1 MGVDYYARAIVGVAF
16 DAKVFEETVKET
28 VPSCKHSERFGNNFC
43 PVCGERVGDRTNK
56 TPRYSVEDIVD
67 ALPGGYEEISREG
80 LGMVVIGV
88 GPQHASEYRSVTTAV
103 VPDHKEVEKTLK
115 AVLEP
120 MGLWGKARF
129 GLHAVLE
136 CSF

>member
-1 MGVDYYARAIVGVAF
+1 MGVDYYASAIVGVAF

-28 VPSCKHSERFGNNFC
+28 VPSCKHPERVGNKFC
-43 PVCGERVGDRTNK
+43 PVCGERVGNRTTE

-67 ALPGGYEEISREG
+67 ALPDGYEEFSREH

-88 GPQHASEYRSVTTAV
+88 GPDHADDSRPVKTAK
-103 VPDHKEVEKTLK
+103 VPDREEVEKTLK

-136 CSF
+136 CSY